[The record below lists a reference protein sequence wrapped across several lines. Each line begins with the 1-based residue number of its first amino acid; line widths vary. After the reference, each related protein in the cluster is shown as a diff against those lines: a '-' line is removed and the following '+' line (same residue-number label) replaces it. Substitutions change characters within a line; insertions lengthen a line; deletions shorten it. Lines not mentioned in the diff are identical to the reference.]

1 MATQETKLIEATDL
15 VILENGQ
22 ALTTSLKVAEVFG
35 KSHKDVLE
43 KIRLLSAENSAN
55 QIEGFNP
62 QFIQQDYIDS
72 HNRAQSMFVMN
83 RDGFVELVSNFS
95 GQKARE
101 WKRKYHAAFNQME
114 KALKE
119 QQIKPLSPL
128 EILKQQVQIMEDHE
142 RKLQEHEQQ
151 ISKHTQDIKDI
162 QKSQS
167 IAVLYK
173 LRQKTL
179 VQAQGMNA
187 AR

>member
-1 MATQETKLIEATDL
+1 M
-15 VILENGQ
+15 
-22 ALTTSLKVAEVFG
+22 
-35 KSHKDVLE
+35 
-43 KIRLLSAENSAN
+43 LSAENSAN

-167 IAVLYK
+167 IAVLYQGK
-173 LRQKTL
+173 VNKDTRQRLEQHDTDIQTLKHKFEDPGPREELKTFVTQVYNL
-179 VQAQGMNA
+179 FKDIDQPSDYGHI
-187 AR
+187 